1 MNAVKSLGE
10 LVEELPPE
18 IEDEVRHFI
27 ESLLAKQE
35 RTHGRRLRQNWAGAL
50 RQYRQQYNSIDLQHQ
65 ALNWRGD

>member
-1 MNAVKSLGE
+1 VNAVKSLGE

-18 IEDEVRHFI
+18 IEDEVRNFI

-35 RTHGRRLRQNWAGAL
+35 RTDGRRLRQNWAGAL

>member
-18 IEDEVRHFI
+18 IEDEVRNFI

-35 RTHGRRLRQNWAGAL
+35 RTDGRRLRQSWAGAL

>member
-18 IEDEVRHFI
+18 IEDEVRNFI

-35 RTHGRRLRQNWAGAL
+35 RTDGRRLRQNWAGAL